1 MIDREAVRSNA
12 KYLQQVRPIDPEE
25 ICEYIEG
32 QPHPA
37 VVRQTLREEA
47 FDLGL
52 VEREDGAFVPIE
64 DGPVPH
70 REWAPDAF
78 PQRYSRA
85 LKDLLVERYGANW
98 HRGDSG
104 AELRTAIREFKA
116 NYLDREPV
124 TYDDTTAVGYAI
136 YHLPAYYAAV
146 GYVLSTLTERGLLP
160 RTLRVLDV
168 GAGAGGP
175 ALGLHDFLFGGD
187 GEGAS
192 DDSEGNDNDGDESDG
207 GDSEIDELA
216 ASVDYHAVEPSAAA
230 DVLDRLLDETTR
242 NFRSTIHR
250 STIEE
255 FDYDSVVG
263 VDSDDGGTDDA
274 KDSDTGDAGGFDLI
288 LFGNVLNELDEPEGV
303 LDTALDH
310 LAPDGSV
317 VALAPADRNTATG
330 LREIERAVA
339 DDSDE
344 LTVYAPTLRLWPD
357 ATPSDRGWSFDV
369 RPDLD
374 TPAFQQRLAEG
385 HEDGEADVETDA
397 YRNTDLQFAYSV
409 LRQDGERRYPFRASR
424 DRHARMAAMDDHVT
438 ERVDLLAVKLSHDLS
453 DDGNPLFRIG
463 DGSQSTDHYAVL
475 TKESGLNREL
485 AAADYGAVLAFENVL
500 VLWNDDEA
508 AYNLV
513 VDAETVVDALSGL

>member
-1 MIDREAVRSNA
+1 VIDPEAVRSNA
-12 KYLQQVRPIDPEE
+12 KYLQQVRPIDPDE

-52 VEREDGAFVPIE
+52 VEREDGAFIPIE
-64 DGPVPH
+64 DGSVPH
-70 REWAPDAF
+70 REWAPDAVR
-78 PQRYSRA
+78 QRYSRA
-85 LKDLLVERYGANW
+85 LEDLLVERYGANW
-98 HRGDSG
+98 HRDDSG
-104 AELRTAIREFKA
+104 AELRTAIREFKT

-124 TYDDTTAVGYAI
+124 AYDDTTAVGYAI
-136 YHLPAYYAAV
+136 YHLPAYYAAA

-187 GEGAS
+187 GDSEEGDDS
-192 DDSEGNDNDGDESDG
+192 DDSDDGDS
-207 GDSEIDELA
+207 SIDELA

-250 STIEE
+250 TTIEE

-263 VDSDDGGTDDA
+263 PDPDDSGAGDA
-274 KDSDTGDAGGFDLI
+274 ADSDTGAAGGFDLI

-303 LDTALDH
+303 LETALDH

-330 LREIERAVA
+330 LREVERAVA

-344 LTVYAPTLRLWPD
+344 LTVYAPTLRLWPEE
-357 ATPSDRGWSFDV
+357 TPSDRGWSFDV

-385 HEDGEADVETDA
+385 HEDGEADTEPDA
-397 YRNTDLQFAYSV
+397 YRNTDVQFAYSV
-409 LRQDGERRYPFRASR
+409 FRRDGERRYPFRASR
-424 DRHARMAAMDDHVT
+424 DRHARMVAMDDHVT
-438 ERVDLLAVKLSHDLS
+438 ERIDLLAVKLSHDLS
-453 DDGNPLFRIG
+453 DGGNPLFKIG

-475 TKESGLNREL
+475 TKESGLNRDL
-485 AAADYGAVLAFENVL
+485 AAAPYGAVLAFENVL

-513 VDAETVVDALSGL
+513 VDAETVVDSLSGS